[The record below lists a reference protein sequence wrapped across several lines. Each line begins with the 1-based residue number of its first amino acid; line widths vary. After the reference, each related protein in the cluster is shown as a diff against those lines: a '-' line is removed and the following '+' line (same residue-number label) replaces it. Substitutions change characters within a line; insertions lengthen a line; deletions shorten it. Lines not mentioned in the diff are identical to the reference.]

1 MKKNFPITGMMCAVC
16 SNTVETTAK
25 AQPGVISAEVNFAN
39 ASLSLEWNPKETSPE
54 IIAEAIRKAGYDM
67 IIEASEEKAVEEK
80 EKHDEKEYRSMKR
93 KTALAWSLTI
103 PLSILCMSHI
113 HFPGDAWV
121 YMVMTLIVMCVCGS
135 GFYKR
140 GFKALVS
147 KAPNMDSLVAIS
159 TLISFL
165 FSLFNTVFPKA
176 MLAYGLNADLYYEG
190 AAMIIAFVLTGK
202 LMETRSRHHTGIALK
217 ALMGLQ
223 PTEAMLVL
231 SDGTRK
237 RVHISEIKAGDMIL
251 VRPGEKI
258 PADGVVTEGVSAV
271 DESMLTGEPLKIEK
285 KEGDNVTSGTINGV
299 GTFTM
304 KALAVGEHT
313 ELSRIIKAVR
323 EAQGSK
329 APVQKL
335 VDKIS
340 AVFVPSVMA
349 ISVVTFLIWLCVGN
363 TAVGI
368 VAAIS
373 VLVIACPCA
382 LGLATPT
389 AMMVGIGRGARNG
402 ILVKD
407 AYALELLAKVNI
419 LAIDKTGTMTEGT
432 PVVTDLKYRSDIF
445 TDRISNSSET
455 LEITGGDS
463 FDSSFKEILAVIAG
477 AEENSIHPLSEAI
490 TTYIE
495 QEGIAPRIP
504 DSFEYIPG
512 KGIICSA
519 GNKEFTIG
527 SFKETDKDRDS
538 ELYESGKSWLAEG
551 SGVVAVYIEGELS
564 ILFRVEDKLRSDAA
578 ETISELNRL
587 GIRTVLLTGDKR
599 ATAEHIAQSVGVTEV
614 ISEML
619 PADKQNYIIRMKNEG
634 YLTAMA
640 GDGINDTQALAE
652 ADVAI
657 AMGSGSD
664 IAINSAQLTITGARL
679 SSIPQAVKLARATLK
694 IIRENLF
701 WAFIYNVIGIPLAAG
716 ALFSLGFMLNPM
728 FASAA
733 MAFSSVCVVT
743 NSLRLNKINLKKFS

>member
-1 MKKNFPITGMMCAVC
+1 MMCAVC

-25 AQPGVISAEVNFAN
+25 KQPGVIKAEVNFAN
-39 ASLSLEWNPKETSPE
+39 ASLFLDWNPKETSPE
-54 IIAEAIRKAGYDM
+54 IIADAIRKAGYDM
-67 IIEASEEKAVEEK
+67 IIENSEAKAVEEK
-80 EKHDEKEYRSMKR
+80 EKYDDKIYRDMKR
-93 KTALAWSLTI
+93 KTALAWLITI
-103 PLSILCMSHI
+103 PLSVLCMSHI
-113 HFPGDAWV
+113 HFPGAAWA
-121 YMVMTLIVMCVCGS
+121 YMIMTLIVMCICGS
-135 GFYKR
+135 GFYIR
-140 GFKALVS
+140 GFKALLS
-147 KAPNMDSLVAIS
+147 KSPNMDSLVAIS
-159 TLISFL
+159 TTVSFL
-165 FSLFNTVFPKA
+165 FSLFNTIFPTT
-176 MLAYGLNADLYYEG
+176 MQSYGLNADLYYEG

-202 LMETRSRHHTGIALK
+202 LMETRSRHNTGVAIK

-223 PTEAMLVL
+223 PTEALL
-231 SDGTRK
+231 ILEDGTKRK
-237 RVHISEIKAGDMIL
+237 VHISEIKTGDLIL

-258 PADGVVTEGVSAV
+258 PADGMVTDGVSAV

-285 KEGDNVTSGTINGV
+285 KTGDNVTSGTINGL

-304 KALAVGEHT
+304 KAIAVGENT
-313 ELSRIIKAVR
+313 ELSRIIRAVR

-349 ISVVTFLIWLCVGN
+349 VSILTFLIWLCIGN
-363 TAVGI
+363 VAVGI

-407 AYALELLAKVNI
+407 ASALELLAKVNL
-419 LAIDKTGTMTEGT
+419 LAIDKTGTITAGKPE
-432 PVVTDLKYRSDIF
+432 VTAIKKVYDF
-445 TDRISNSSET
+445 
-455 LEITGGDS
+455 S
-463 FDSSFKEILAVIAG
+463 FLFEKQKNVNNNEEFYNHVLAIIAG
-477 AEENSIHPLSEAI
+477 AEENSIHPLADAI
-490 TTYIE
+490 STYIVKS
-495 QEGIAPRIP
+495 GLTPRIP

-512 KGIICSA
+512 KGIVCSA
-519 GNKEFTIG
+519 MNKNIVIG
-527 SFKETDKDRDS
+527 AFSNSKDRKYP
-538 ELYESGKSWLAEG
+538 ELSDTADEWLKQGA
-551 SGVVAVYIEGELS
+551 GVVAVYIDGHLS
-564 ILFRVEDKLRSDAA
+564 ILFKVEDQLRDDASA
-578 ETISELNRL
+578 SIDELNRL
-587 GIRTVLLTGDKR
+587 GIKTVLLTGDKY
-599 ATAEHIAQSVGVTEV
+599 ATAKHVADKVGMSEV
-614 ISEML
+614 RAEML
-619 PADKQNYIIRMKNEG
+619 PADKQKFITEKKAEG
-634 YLTAMA
+634 FITAMA

-664 IAINSAQLTITGARL
+664 IAIESAQLTVTGGKLA
-679 SSIPQAVKLARATLK
+679 SIPVAVKLARATLK

-743 NSLRLNKINLKKFS
+743 NSLRLNKINLKHFS

>member
-1 MKKNFPITGMMCAVC
+1 ITGMMCAVC
-16 SNTVETTAK
+16 SNTVESTAK

-54 IIAEAIRKAGYDM
+54 LIAVAIRNAGYDM

-80 EKHDEKEYRSMKR
+80 EKHDEKEYKGMRR
-93 KTALAWSLTI
+93 KTALAWCLTL
-103 PLSILCMSHI
+103 PLSVLCMSHI

-121 YMVMTLIVMCVCGS
+121 YMAMTLIVMFVCGN

-140 GFKALVS
+140 GFKALLA

-159 TLISFL
+159 TSVSFL
-165 FSLFNTVFPKA
+165 FSLFNTVFPNV
-176 MLAYGLNADLYYEG
+176 MQAYGLNADLYYEG

-202 LMETRSRHHTGIALK
+202 LMETRSRHNTGIALK

-223 PTEAMLVL
+223 PTEALL
-231 SDGTRK
+231 ILTDGSRK
-237 RVHISEIKAGDMIL
+237 RVHISEIKAGDNIL

-258 PADGVVTEGVSAV
+258 PADGVVTDGVSAV
-271 DESMLTGEPLKIEK
+271 DESMLTGEPVKIEK

-304 KALAVGEHT
+304 KALAVGENT
-313 ELSRIIKAVR
+313 ELSRIIRAVR

-349 ISVVTFLIWLCVGN
+349 ISLVTFLIWLIIGN

-407 AYALELLAKVNI
+407 ASALEKLAKVNL
-419 LAIDKTGTMTEGT
+419 LAIDKTGTLTAGT
-432 PVVTDLKYRSDIF
+432 PVVTDIEF
-445 TDRISNSSET
+445 SSENFHNEK
-455 LEITGGDS
+455 LAVSSEDS
-463 FDSSFKEILAVIAG
+463 ENSGIKYSENILAVIAG
-477 AEENSIHPLSEAI
+477 AEENSIHPLAEAI
-490 TTYIE
+490 SKYILNK
-495 QEGIAPRIP
+495 GIVPVIP

-519 GNKEFTIG
+519 LDKKFLIG
-527 SFKETDKDRDS
+527 VLNETEGDMDS
-538 ELYESGKSWLAEG
+538 EIYNRGKDWLTQGA
-551 SGVVAVYIEGELS
+551 GVVAVYIDGILS
-564 ILFRVEDKLRSDAA
+564 ILFRVEDQLRIDASS
-578 ETISELNRL
+578 TISELNRL
-587 GIRTVLLTGDKR
+587 GIRTVLLTGDKE
-599 ATAEHIAQSVGVTEV
+599 ATARHIAEAAGVTEV

-619 PADKQNYIIRMKNEG
+619 PDDKQNYIVKEKKEG
-634 YLTAMA
+634 YVTAMA

-664 IAINSAQLTITGARL
+664 IAIESAQLTITGGKL
-679 SSIPQAVKLARATLK
+679 SSIPDAVKLARATLK

-716 ALFSLGFMLNPM
+716 VLFSIGFMLNPM